1 MSRKIPLSFKDTT
14 RDSWL
19 YDVINK
25 QGDKSNFIKDAVEF
39 YLNQNEM
46 KKFKKARLIEED
58 KDSIF
63 DI

>member
-19 YDVINK
+19 YNVINK

-58 KDSIF
+58 RDSIF